1 MVYIIFFC
9 SLSVPGI
16 GSRVRG
22 ARFRCAR
29 HWCRCVRVRG
39 KCKKNRKKYTT
50 RPGGTTLDLTK
61 NQTEPICFSSV
72 RFDKKTNRTEPIFFL
87 FLVLFGTEP
96 SQFVFSRFGL
106 TKNRTEPNRF
116 FFFFFSV
123 WNRTDFFFSVRFGLV
138 PCAPLICAS
147 FFKGLGI
154 FCR

>member
-29 HWCRCVRVRG
+29 HWCRCVRVSG

-96 SQFVFSRFGL
+96 SQFGFSRFGL
-106 TKNRTEPNRF
+106 TKKQTEPIF
-116 FFFFFSV
+116 FFQFG
-123 WNRTDFFFSVRFGLV
+123 TEPIFFSVRFGLV
-138 PCAPLICAS
+138 PWQTLLPLFDQI
-147 FFKGLGI
+147 FKK
-154 FCR
+154 F

>member
-29 HWCRCVRVRG
+29 HWCRCVRVSG

-72 RFDKKTNRTEPIFFL
+72 RFDKKTNRTEPIFFS
-87 FLVLFGTEP
+87 FFGSVWNRTKPICFFSVRFDKKPNRTEP
-96 SQFVFSRFGL
+96 IFFLFFFSL
-106 TKNRTEPNRF
+106 EPNRF
-116 FFFFFSV
+116 FFIG
-123 WNRTDFFFSVRFGLV
+123 SVRFGTVCSTHLRQ
-138 PCAPLICAS
+138 
-147 FFKGLGI
+147 FF
-154 FCR
+154 